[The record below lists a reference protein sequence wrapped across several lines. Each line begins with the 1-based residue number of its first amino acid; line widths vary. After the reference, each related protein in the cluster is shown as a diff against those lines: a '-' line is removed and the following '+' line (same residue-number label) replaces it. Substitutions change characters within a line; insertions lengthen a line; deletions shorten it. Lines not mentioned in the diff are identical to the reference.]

1 MTNQFYIQKENRKI
15 LITILDKYSDR
26 QLNKI
31 PKGFKNNLIWNI
43 AHLLVTQQ
51 LLTYAL
57 AGLDCLVSKEMI
69 KKFGKGSFPQIS
81 INRDEINKIKAQL
94 ITVIEK
100 TEEDYKKGVL
110 SKFNPYTTSLGN
122 TLNTI
127 EDAIQFAT
135 FHEGIHLGIILSIQ
149 KLV

>member
-57 AGLDCLVSKEMI
+57 AGLDCSQV
-69 KKFGKGSFPQIS
+69 
-81 INRDEINKIKAQL
+81 
-94 ITVIEK
+94 
-100 TEEDYKKGVL
+100 
-110 SKFNPYTTSLGN
+110 
-122 TLNTI
+122 
-127 EDAIQFAT
+127 
-135 FHEGIHLGIILSIQ
+135 
-149 KLV
+149 

>member
-15 LITILDKYSDR
+15 LITFLDKYFDR

-69 KKFGKGSFPQIS
+69 KKFEKGSFPQIS
-81 INRDEINKIKAQL
+81 INRDEINTIKAQL

-100 TEEDYKKGVL
+100 TEKDYNNGL
-110 SKFNPYTTSLGN
+110 FSNFNPYTTSLGN
-122 TLNTI
+122 TLDTI

>member
-15 LITILDKYSDR
+15 VATILDKYTDE

-69 KKFGKGSFPQIS
+69 KKFGKGSFPQTS
-81 INRDEINKIKAQL
+81 IKRNEINTIKEQL
-94 ITVIEK
+94 IPIIEK
-100 TEEDYKKGVL
+100 SEDDYKKGLL
-110 SKFNPYTTSLGN
+110 SNFKPYTTSLGN

-135 FHEGIHLGIILSIQ
+135 FHEGIHLGIILSLK